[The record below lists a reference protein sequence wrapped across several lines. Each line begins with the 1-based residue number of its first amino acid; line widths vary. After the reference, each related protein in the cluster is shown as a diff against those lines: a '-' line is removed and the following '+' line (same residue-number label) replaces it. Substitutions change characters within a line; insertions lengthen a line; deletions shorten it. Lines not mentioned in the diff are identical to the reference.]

1 MRIYKTK
8 VFARFA
14 RKERVSDES
23 LSEAIDR
30 ANQGLVDANLGGHVI
45 KQRVARKGQGRSGGY
60 RVLIA
65 FRIKDLAILLYGFA
79 KNERDNIDEQE
90 LATLK
95 DLAAAWMSSNEN
107 VQRDYKIGL
116 LLEVK
121 DEHEQKKT

>member
-1 MRIYKTK
+1 M
-8 VFARFA
+8 
-14 RKERVSDES
+14 
-23 LSEAIDR
+23 
-30 ANQGLVDANLGGHVI
+30 VDANLGGHVI

-65 FRIKDLAILLYGFA
+65 FRIKDLAIFLYGFA

>member
-1 MRIYKTK
+1 VRIYKTK

-14 RKERVSDES
+14 LKERVSDES

-65 FRIKDLAILLYGFA
+65 FRIKDLAIFLYGFA